1 MFVYYFSNVDR
12 PYADLIETLA
22 SLDLETWAGDAYRE
36 GESLRAR
43 LSVGDSAAIAKT
55 VQLELGAPMHGARH
69 TTVPL
74 TWSASGTPGLFP
86 RMEADLVLAPV
97 GPRTSQVSMRGSYE
111 PPLGPVGKALD
122 RAVFHRIAEA
132 SVKGFVDRIARALEA
147 VEVETV

>member
-12 PYADLIETLA
+12 PFAEIVEVLSGLP
-22 SLDLETWAGDAYRE
+22 LEGWAGDAYRE

-43 LSVGDSAAIAKT
+43 LSVGDSSALAKT
-55 VQLELGAPMHGARH
+55 VHLELGQPIHGSRH
-69 TTVPL
+69 TTIPM
-74 TWSASGTPGLFP
+74 TWTASGTPGLFP

-97 GPRTSQVSMRGSYE
+97 GPRSSQVSLRGSYE

-132 SVKGFVDRIARALEA
+132 SVKGFVDRIARALSQIEVEA
-147 VEVETV
+147 V